1 MKRVLFILGALEDD
15 DVDWL
20 VTTGKRLALSQGDIL
35 INEGQ
40 TSDAIYLLLD
50 GTLHVTVSTLKDQ
63 VIAKLSSG
71 EVVGE
76 MSFVDTQP
84 PSATVT
90 AAAPTV
96 VLAIPCKDL
105 RQKLDQDS
113 IFASR
118 FYKALATLLSSR
130 LRSTVKHLEGEHW
143 RPIVIAQENCGDEM
157 AEAISVGGIRFD
169 WLLRRLRDINSDPWV
184 DMQG

>member
-20 VTTGKRLALSQGDIL
+20 VSAGKRLALVEGEVL
-35 INEGQ
+35 IHEGQ
-40 TSDAIYLLLD
+40 PSDAIYLLLD
-50 GTLHVTVSTLKDQ
+50 GTLQVSVSTLNEQ

-76 MSFVDTQP
+76 MSFVDSQL

-105 RQKLDQDS
+105 RHKLEQDTV
-113 IFASR
+113 FASR
-118 FYKALATLLSSR
+118 FYKALAMLLSSR

-143 RPIVIAQENCGDEM
+143 RPIVIAQESCGDEM
-157 AEAISVGGIRFD
+157 AEALSVGGIRFD
-169 WLLRRLRDINSDPWV
+169 WMLRRLRDINSDPWV
-184 DMQG
+184 DMQS

>member
-20 VTTGKRLALSQGDIL
+20 VTTGKRLALSQGEVL
-35 INEGQ
+35 IHEGHP
-40 TSDAIYLLLD
+40 SDAIYLLLD
-50 GTLHVTVSTLKDQ
+50 GTLHVTVSTLNDK

-76 MSFVDTQP
+76 MSFVDNQS

-90 AAAPTV
+90 AADSAV
-96 VLAIPCKDL
+96 VLAISCKDL
-105 RQKLDQDS
+105 RHKLDQDAV
-113 IFASR
+113 FASR

-143 RPIVIAQENCGDEM
+143 RPIVIGQENCGDEM

-169 WLLRRLRDINSDPWV
+169 WLLRRLRDVSSDPWI
-184 DMQG
+184 DMPK